1 VVELTDKMLLNDIM
15 GGNEGWMVEFYAPW
29 CGHCA
34 KLAPDYKK
42 AAKAVKDYV
51 KLGALDADKY
61 KEVAGGFGLKG
72 FPSILIFNEPGK
84 MNPYTH
90 KPYRGS
96 EPYNGARTYKGI
108 KTFAINKMPNFV
120 TTLVDDDS
128 KDESLAGLLTKA
140 TSTTPPSNIM
150 LLFTSKKKT
159 PPLFKWLSST
169 LQIG

>member
-1 VVELTDKMLLNDIM
+1 MRNFEVCCGDDDDVVELTDKMLLNDII
-15 GGNEGWMVEFYAPW
+15 GGNEGWMVDFYAPW

-96 EPYNGARTYKGI
+96 ESYNGARTRESRPLPSTKCQ
-108 KTFAINKMPNFV
+108 
-120 TTLVDDDS
+120 TL
-128 KDESLAGLLTKA
+128 
-140 TSTTPPSNIM
+140 
-150 LLFTSKKKT
+150 
-159 PPLFKWLSST
+159 
-169 LQIG
+169 

>member
-1 VVELTDKMLLNDIM
+1 MVELTDKMLLNDIM

-72 FPSILIFNEPGK
+72 FPSILNFNEP
-84 MNPYTH
+84 
-90 KPYRGS
+90 
-96 EPYNGARTYKGI
+96 ARTYKGI